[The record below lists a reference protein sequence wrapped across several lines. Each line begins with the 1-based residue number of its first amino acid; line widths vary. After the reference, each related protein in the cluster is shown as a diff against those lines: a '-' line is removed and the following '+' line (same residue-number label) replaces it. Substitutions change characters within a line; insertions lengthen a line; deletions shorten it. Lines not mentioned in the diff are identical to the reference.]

1 MIYTIH
7 RYPAELIDV
16 MCLPNERRL
25 VIRPVLPQDAA
36 IVQAFIRNLS
46 DRSRRN
52 RFFRPLRELPGSLLE
67 QFTHIDYCAHL
78 ALVAEVFEGRE
89 ETIVGEARYV
99 VGADDYTAEL
109 ALAVGDA
116 WQGRGIGRLLLERLV
131 SRAF

>member
-46 DRSRRN
+46 DHSRRN
-52 RFFRPLRELPGSLLE
+52 RFFRTLRELPENLLE

-78 ALVAEVFEGRE
+78 ALVAEVFEGRD

-99 VGADDYTAEL
+99 MGAD
-109 ALAVGDA
+109 G
-116 WQGRGIGRLLLERLV
+116 
-131 SRAF
+131 